1 MNQTTIRPRVRD
13 MILQALAAGV
23 VPGQG
28 IQHIQVGRQAELNA
42 LIRDIERIADEGSAF
57 RLIVGEYGSGKTF
70 FLHVVSQVALEQQ
83 LVTVSADLSPE
94 RRLVSSKGQAR
105 NLYSELISSFA
116 TRSRPNGGALNAVIE
131 KFVAACLKDVKEND
145 DSIEAVVEGRLA
157 PLRGYVGGYDMVQV
171 LTAYSL
177 AHDSGNDE
185 TKRSAMRWLRGEYT
199 TITEARKDLG
209 VRSIIDDNKF
219 YDAIRL
225 MAEFVVIAGY
235 KGMFMMLDEAV
246 NLFKISHTVSRT
258 ANYEMILRIL
268 NSTLQ
273 GEAKHLGV
281 LFGVTPEALYDA
293 RRGLCSY
300 EALNSRLSPNAFA
313 ERAGLID
320 YNQPTIKLQALTPE
334 ELFVLLQHIN
344 SVFASGRPESDAL
357 IDDTGI
363 QAFMTH
369 CNETIGAAYYKTP
382 RETIRSF
389 TQLLFVLEQ
398 HPEQRWSDHIEG
410 IPIRADNEPEIADI
424 NDPDDAIPPPTG
436 GADEDL
442 ASFKL

>member
-1 MNQTTIRPRVRD
+1 MNQTIRPRVRD
-13 MILQALAAGV
+13 AILQALAAGV

-28 IQHIQVGRQAELNA
+28 IQHIQVGRDAELNA
-42 LIRDIERIADEGSAF
+42 LIRDIERIGDEGSAF

-83 LVTVSADLSPE
+83 LVTISADLSPE

-105 NLYSELISSFA
+105 NLYSELISSLA
-116 TRSRPNGGALNAVIE
+116 TRSRPNGGALDAVIQ
-131 KFVAACLKDVKEND
+131 KFVAGALKTAGTTGQ
-145 DSIEAVVEGRLA
+145 SIESVIEAALA
-157 PLRGYVGGYDMVQV
+157 PLRSYVGGYDMVRV
-171 LTAYSL
+171 LTAYCL
-177 AHDSGNDE
+177 GHESGNTE
-185 TKRSAMRWLRGEYT
+185 QKSAAMRWLRGEYT

-209 VRSIIDDNKF
+209 VRSIVDDTKF

-235 KGMFMMLDEAV
+235 KGLFMILDEAV
-246 NLFKISHTVSRT
+246 NLFKISHAVART
-258 ANYEMILRIL
+258 ANYEMVLRIL

-281 LFGVTPEALYDA
+281 IFGVTPEALYDA

-300 EALNSRLSPNAFA
+300 DALNSRLAPNAFA
-313 ERAGLID
+313 ERAGLTD
-320 YNQPTIKLQALTPE
+320 YNQPTIQLQSLTPE
-334 ELFVLLQHIN
+334 ELFVLLQNITA
-344 SVFASGRPESDAL
+344 VFAAGQADRAPL
-357 IDDTGI
+357 IDDAGI

-389 TQLLFVLEQ
+389 TQLLFLLEQ
-398 HPEQRWSDHIEG
+398 HPDQRWSDHIEALHVT
-410 IPIRADNEPEIADI
+410 ADQAPDLPDI
-424 NDPDDAIPPPTG
+424 DDPDDAVRPPTQD
-436 GADEDL
+436 ADDDL
-442 ASFKL
+442 SSFKL